1 MKGNKEEGNREDRI
15 ASIVLIVFS
24 SVYLVYAFLIPMPVL
39 KQQLGPSGFPRAVGF
54 GMLILA
60 CIYAWQQFRGGAK
73 EKETEEEI
81 ERRAAIIGAE
91 EKIEKTADLRTMGFM
106 LIAMVFYA
114 FAFERLGY
122 AITTFVVF
130 MAGVLYLDR
139 RHIVRDAVIA
149 LISSFVLYYIFT
161 IFLRVQLPAGPLQWL
176 GF

>member
-1 MKGNKEEGNREDRI
+1 MKENKEEGNREDRI

-39 KQQLGPSGFPRAVGF
+39 KQQLGPSAFPRAVGF

-60 CIYAWQQFRGGAK
+60 GIYAWQQFRGGAK

-81 ERRAAIIGAE
+81 EKRAAIIGAE
-91 EKIEKTADLRTMGFM
+91 EKIEKTADLKTMGFM
-106 LIAMVFYA
+106 LAVMIFYA

-122 AITTFVVF
+122 AIATFVVF

-149 LISSFVLYYIFT
+149 LIASFLLYYIFST
-161 IFLRVQLPAGPLQWL
+161 YLRVQLPAGPLQLL